1 MWKPYLKFITKRFLD
16 IIPHTESSSSSSFP
30 SLVLCSH
37 SPPTHEHRENLKLSI
52 FVSAFWNL
60 CWKISIF
67 SGLVYVCVSSEAEQN
82 GKNQIKVRVEDNK
95 NTTIL
100 HRDGNYSQWRNKN
113 NQKQKFS
120 SMMFFLA
127 NTQKLFQ
134 RHIKKLFFY
143 RKCIWKF
150 SALFFSMPR
159 HGTQKSVV
167 FVGVG
172 EFSPHFP
179 CFLGDSEPPSW
190 CAPAG
195 ECLQSFEIHY
205 GGV

>member
-1 MWKPYLKFITKRFLD
+1 MKAIFKIHHKALPWHYSTYR
-16 IIPHTESSSSSSFP
+16 IIIIIVISLSRPVQSFP
-30 SLVLCSH
+30 THPRTPRKFKIIDFRLGFLEFMLKNLHFFWSCLC
-37 SPPTHEHRENLKLSI
+37 
-52 FVSAFWNL
+52 L
-60 CWKISIF
+60 CLIRGRAEWKKS
-67 SGLVYVCVSSEAEQN
+67 
-82 GKNQIKVRVEDNK
+82 NQSQSRGQQKHN
-95 NTTIL
+95 NP
-100 HRDGNYSQWRNKN
+100 RDGNYSQWRNKN

-150 SALFFSMPR
+150 SALFFFMPR

-167 FVGVG
+167 FIGVG